1 MRGLG
6 EVKTKFVWWPLY
18 TVSARQH
25 WRDRSGLT
33 LVGDAAHVM
42 PPFAGQGI
50 SMGLLDALELATA
63 LPRPTI
69 RYRRRPRRLQDLHAG
84 AHETSR
90 HRLKRHS

>member
-63 LPRPTI
+63 LASPDHPISTPPSPPTGPPCW
-69 RYRRRPRRLQDLHAG
+69 RA
-84 AHETSR
+84 
-90 HRLKRHS
+90 